1 MKAFVTGAT
10 GFLGSHVARVLAEQG
25 AELRLLVRPTSDL
38 RNLDGLNADR
48 VVGDLRDAASISK
61 ALSGCDVVFH
71 VAADYRLWVRDPDE
85 MYRSNVEGTRSLLEA
100 ARKQGVRRVV
110 YTSSV
115 ATMGFT
121 SNHAWTGEGARPH
134 TSTVADEESPV
145 SLADMIGHYKRSK
158 FMAEQVAVEAARSG
172 VDVVI
177 VNPTTPIGERDIKP
191 TPTGRIVVDFLKRKF
206 PAYVETGLNLVDAT
220 ECARGHVQA
229 LEKGRSGERYI
240 LGGENLTLKQIL
252 DRLAAI
258 TGLPSPTV
266 KLPYIFAL
274 AAGVVDEMVTG
285 RLLGR
290 EPRATIDAVRMGR
303 KMMFVSS
310 AKAERELGWR
320 TVPVDGAHCA
330 GRWTGSG
337 ATGMSRIAIIAA
349 MEREVGPLIRNWKVR
364 TMEHGG
370 RRYRL
375 FENGEATLVCGGIG
389 AEAAR
394 RATEAVIREVNPVR
408 VISVG
413 FAGALDAS
421 LQVGHVFEPRT
432 VINAADGV
440 RTEVG
445 SGEGILVSSATVA
458 GKEQKIR
465 FRQSLWRE
473 CGGHGSRSRGARSAG
488 AGSRVRSFESHLRR
502 RRFHPARVG
511 SLCGGRRELSVRPLR
526 VPCGSAPVAVGRDDC
541 AGAE

>member
-38 RNLDGLNADR
+38 RNIDGVNADR
-48 VVGDLRDAASISK
+48 VVGDLRDAASIEK

-71 VAADYRLWVRDPDE
+71 VAADYRLWVRDPE
-85 MYRSNVEGTRSLLEA
+85 GMYRSNVEGTRSLLEA
-100 ARKQGVRRVV
+100 ARKQRVRRVV

-115 ATMGFT
+115 ATMGFA
-121 SNHAWTGEGARPH
+121 SNHAATELRSAWTGEGARPH
-134 TSTVADEESPV
+134 TSTPHTSALADENSPV

-158 FMAEQVAVEAARSG
+158 FMAEQVAIEAAKSG

-258 TGLPSPTV
+258 TGLPSPTL

-274 AAGVVDEMVTG
+274 AAGVADEMVTG
-285 RLLGR
+285 RVLRR
-290 EPRATIDAVRMGR
+290 EPRVTIDAVRMGR

-320 TVPVDGAHCA
+320 TVPVDGA
-330 GRWTGSG
+330 
-337 ATGMSRIAIIAA
+337 
-349 MEREVGPLIRNWKVR
+349 
-364 TMEHGG
+364 
-370 RRYRL
+370 
-375 FENGEATLVCGGIG
+375 
-389 AEAAR
+389 
-394 RATEAVIREVNPVR
+394 
-408 VISVG
+408 
-413 FAGALDAS
+413 
-421 LQVGHVFEPRT
+421 
-432 VINAADGV
+432 
-440 RTEVG
+440 
-445 SGEGILVSSATVA
+445 
-458 GKEQKIR
+458 
-465 FRQSLWRE
+465 
-473 CGGHGSRSRGARSAG
+473 
-488 AGSRVRSFESHLRR
+488 LRR
-502 RRFHPARVG
+502 
-511 SLCGGRRELSVRPLR
+511 SVEWFRAN
-526 VPCGSAPVAVGRDDC
+526 GYA
-541 AGAE
+541 